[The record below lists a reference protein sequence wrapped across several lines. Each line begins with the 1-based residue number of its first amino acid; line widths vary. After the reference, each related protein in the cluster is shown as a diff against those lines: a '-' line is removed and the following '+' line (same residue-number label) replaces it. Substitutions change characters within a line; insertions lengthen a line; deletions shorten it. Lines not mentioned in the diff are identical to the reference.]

1 MCQKVSRTF
10 TISLTNALTSVIE
23 YAWVVLKVLVV
34 IFGIFG
40 MGVTIARSPAE
51 VVVFVLALVVTAA
64 VLSLS
69 FSLENMGVGVYGGG
83 DVVVDDEGSS
93 YGGGS
98 YGRFIEEVVL
108 AEAFSLENIRIGM
121 YGGGGG
127 VVNDDDGDDEGS
139 GMYGGGGGVVNDD
152 DGDDEG
158 SGSGSYRCGGFIEV
172 VLARA
177 EAGEEEVIVEV
188 VLTGAAGSGE
198 VRLSLLFGCR
208 DHHLVLVVF
217 CLLDVL
223 LLDVCRSRSRR
234 LNCFFSFLLP
244 IFRSVYLSC
253 CVAVLDNAR
262 VVLDNARVY
271 HLTRSWWDTIVVA
284 SFISLLPLCQHL
296 CHHLMSSF

>member
-1 MCQKVSRTF
+1 M
-10 TISLTNALTSVIE
+10 
-23 YAWVVLKVLVV
+23 VLKVLVV

-139 GMYGGGGGVVNDD
+139 G
-152 DGDDEG
+152 
-158 SGSGSYRCGGFIEV
+158 SGSYRCGGFIEV

-177 EAGEEEVIVEV
+177 EVGEEEVIVEV